1 MIQVSV
7 LYPKSDGSTFDME
20 YYKTKHRQI
29 CFDVMPGLKRMDC
42 FAGID
47 GPYAAVGHLYFDSA
61 EAMGAAMGGPRIV
74 EAQADLPNY
83 TNIAPVIQIS
93 ALND

>member
-7 LYPKSDGSTFDME
+7 LYPKSDGCTFDMD

-29 CFDVMPGLKRMDC
+29 CFDVMPGLQRMDVVQ
-42 FAGID
+42 GVD
-47 GPYAAVGHLYFDSA
+47 GPYAAAGHLYFDSM
-61 EAMGAAMGGPRIV
+61 EAMGAAMGGPRIG

-83 TNIAPVIQIS
+83 TNIVPVIQIS
-93 ALND
+93 MGVE